1 MNKQKEQITAGQMSV
16 LIIATTLGSS
26 IVFIPHPLAHYAGQ
40 YAWISALLAAFFG
53 ALLLAAVLYLNR
65 VHRGR
70 SMLEY
75 SIALFG
81 RPISGLMFFIVLLML
96 LFAVSAIVA
105 GIGDFFSGVMM
116 KETPAYIFNAT
127 SLFAAAVTVR
137 AGIKV
142 TARMFV
148 LLLTVMVAFVSA
160 VLILAIP
167 LYHSGMLLPIWPHEM
182 ARPVFHGFLLTAGF
196 PFGEIFLY
204 ALLIHLVPSRPGA
217 EPKSGKLYKAYAL
230 AAALLTLAVL
240 CSSMAFGPASDVF
253 IYSLFKLASEIHIG
267 DMMERTE
274 SIVGI
279 ALILGSYMKATVYLY
294 MLNLIVKGWLPF
306 KDERAAVY
314 PLALMCLF
322 LSLTLFDSPADF
334 FAQVYVI
341 WPFAVLLVGG
351 TFLALHAGM
360 TAIWGKGKGA

>member
-1 MNKQKEQITAGQMSV
+1 MTKSREHITAGQMSV
-16 LIIATTLGSS
+16 LIVATTLGSS

-40 YAWISALLAAFFG
+40 YAWMSALLAAGFG
-53 ALLLAAVLYLNR
+53 ALLLAVVLYLNR
-65 VHRGR
+65 AHRGR
-70 SMLEY
+70 SILEY
-75 SIALFG
+75 SAELFG
-81 RPISGLMFFIVLLML
+81 KPISGLLFLAVLLML
-96 LFAVSAIVA
+96 LFAVSAIVS

-127 SLFAAAVTVR
+127 SLFAAAWTVR

-148 LLLTVMVAFVSA
+148 LLLTVMVAFISA

-167 LYHSGMLLPIWPHEM
+167 LYQSGMLLPIWPHEM
-182 ARPVFHGFLLTAGF
+182 VRPLFHGFLLTAGF

-204 ALLIHLVPSRPGA
+204 ALLMHLVPTAPGA
-217 EPKSGKLYKAYAL
+217 APWRGKLYKAYAL
-230 AAALLTLAVL
+230 ASVMLVMAVL
-240 CSSMAFGPASDVF
+240 CSGMAFGPASDVF

-294 MLNLIVKGWLPF
+294 MTNLIVARWLPF
-306 KDERAAVY
+306 KDDRASVY

-334 FAQVYVI
+334 FSQVYVV
-341 WPFAVLLVGG
+341 WPFAVLTVGG
-351 TFLALHAGM
+351 AFLALHAGM
-360 TAIWGKGKGA
+360 TAIRGDRNRA

>member
-1 MNKQKEQITAGQMSV
+1 MTGRKEQITPGQMSV
-16 LIIATTLGSS
+16 LITATTLGSS

-40 YAWISALLAAFFG
+40 YAWISASLAAVFG
-53 ALLLAAVLYLNR
+53 TLMLAAVLYLNR
-65 VHRGR
+65 AHRGR
-70 SMLEY
+70 SIMEY
-75 SIALFG
+75 SAALFG
-81 RPISGLMFFIVLLML
+81 KPLSGLMFFIVLLML
-96 LFAVSAIVA
+96 LFAVSAIVS

-127 SLFAAAVTVR
+127 SLFAAAATVR

-148 LLLTVMVAFVSA
+148 LLLTVMVAFISA
-160 VLILAIP
+160 VLVLAIP
-167 LYHSGMLLPIWPHEM
+167 LYHSGMLLPIWPREM
-182 ARPVFHGFLLTAGF
+182 ARPVLHGLLLTAGF

-204 ALLIHLVPSRPGA
+204 ALLIHLVPAAPGA
-217 EPKSGKLYKAYAL
+217 APWRGKLYKGYAL
-230 AAALLTLAVL
+230 AAALLIMAVL

-306 KDERAAVY
+306 KDERTAVY

-334 FAQVYVI
+334 FSQVYVI

-351 TFLALHAGM
+351 TFLTLHAGM
-360 TAIWGKGKGA
+360 TAIRGTGKGA